1 MELRAPPRPAA
12 NRRRDRRVADEVWIA
27 NYNGPGQVVI
37 AGSPEA
43 VHKAGVVA
51 KELGAKLVNYG
62 VSGATTG
69 PTNVVGRLP
78 AFRSME
84 TTGLHW

>member
-1 MELRAPPRPAA
+1 MTAPPNWRGR
-12 NRRRDRRVADEVWIA
+12 NS
-27 NYNGPGQVVI
+27 NGPTI
-37 AGSPEA
+37 PEY
-43 VHKAGVVA
+43 VA